1 MTSQNAPRGS
11 QQEQSGATDAASAA
25 KIRTLFRIF
34 SLVILGSFF
43 VLQLDITY
51 VWLSAILTAA
61 ALVLGIVLLVRAT
74 SSGSS
79 RRVVIAAIVAVVIS
93 AVQVLLVLTTVL
105 FYPQLRD
112 FQECSRLAL
121 TEQAISRC
129 QTALQESLP
138 AASSQGVTVPR
149 TALALE
155 RH

>member
-11 QQEQSGATDAASAA
+11 QQQQPGATDEASAA

-74 SSGSS
+74 TIKSS
-79 RRVVIAAIVAVVIS
+79 RRVLIAAIVAVVVS
-93 AVQVLLVLTTVL
+93 ALQVLLVLTSVL
-105 FYPQLRD
+105 FYSQLRD
-112 FQECSRLAL
+112 FQECSRQAL
-121 TEQAISRC
+121 TQQAISRC
-129 QTALQESLP
+129 QTTLQGSLP
-138 AASSQGVTVPR
+138 VAAR
-149 TALALE
+149 
-155 RH
+155 